1 MPLHITHYQPPV
13 AAHWQGRKDTLPLER
28 YFQHVHLCDLR
39 QQDLHSDTEQE
50 KIVII
55 GFSSDTG
62 VKRNEGRIGAAFG
75 PAMLRQQ
82 LGKLACHHPTRYY
95 IDVGD
100 IHCADA
106 DLETAQT
113 ELATLV
119 YYCHHR
125 GYKTLLLGGGHEI
138 AWGHFQGLAQ
148 SYPSIGIINFDAHFD
163 LRPIESEKLG
173 TSGTPFWQ
181 IAQYCSKQQQS
192 FNYACLGIQPL
203 SNTRTLFQLA
213 EQWQVTTLTAE
224 QLLTTPLEEQYRIL
238 DTFLQNIPSLYVT
251 ICLDVFNQAIAP
263 GVSAPQALGL
273 YPWHVIP
280 LLKYLLQTGKVVSID
295 FAELA
300 PDLDLNFA
308 TSRLAASIAANV
320 LENFF

>member
-1 MPLHITHYQPPV
+1 MRLHLTHYNPPV
-13 AAHWQGRKDTLPLER
+13 AANWQGRKDTLSLER
-28 YFQHVHLCDLR
+28 YFQHVELCDLW
-39 QQDLHSDTEQE
+39 QQELSQATAQA
-50 KIVII
+50 KTIII

-82 LGKLACHHPTRYY
+82 LGKLACHHHRHY
-95 IDVGD
+95 IDIGD
-100 IHCADA
+100 IHCEDA

-113 ELATLV
+113 ELAALV
-119 YYCHHR
+119 HYCHQH

-148 SYPSIGIINFDAHFD
+148 NYAELGIINFDAHFD
-163 LRPIESEKLG
+163 LRPQGPEQRG

-181 IAQYCSKQQQS
+181 IAEYCSQQNRS
-192 FNYACLGIQPL
+192 FDYACLGIQPL
-203 SNTRTLFQLA
+203 SNTRSLFNLA
-213 EQWQVTTLTAE
+213 EQWKVTFLTAE
-224 QLLTTPLEEQYRIL
+224 QLHTLSFDQQTQVI
-238 DTFLQNIPSLYVT
+238 DTFLQNIPKLYIT

-273 YPWHVIP
+273 DPWQVIP

-308 TSRLAASIAANV
+308 TSRLAASVAAKV
-320 LENFF
+320 LENFY